1 MRIQRLASSLL
12 LGASLV
18 ACADLDLTNP
28 NQPSATDFW
37 RTAGDAQ
44 QAVSATYAGLLNNG
58 TYGRWLPFANDL
70 RSDIGL
76 INSPW
81 TDLSNFTKFSFTSYD
96 FEVNREIW
104 QHHYQ
109 AIFRA
114 NQVIANVPNV
124 EMDAA
129 VRDRYVAEAKFIRA
143 LLYYNLLVLY
153 ENIPLITAPPA
164 DPTERPATAQPA
176 DVWAQIEQDLTEAS
190 AVLPGTYSGADVG
203 RATKGAA
210 LALLGKAQLQQ
221 RKWAE
226 AAATLQQV
234 DGTGANYALMENFAD
249 NFTDQF
255 ENNKESVF
263 EVQFGGRSLL
273 GSGVR
278 GLNTAKMV
286 GPCGPTYCDGRP
298 TQWYFELFQEEQT
311 TDGQPDPR
319 LEATLFFNHPG
330 DATYDVYGQ
339 PFVLPGEA
347 RRTPEAI
354 WFKKW
359 GEYYIKNNDQDWD
372 AAINF
377 RVIRYADVLLMRAEA
392 VNEQGNPAAAAPFI
406 NQVRQRAHL
415 ADLPATLS
423 VEEMRDRILRERA
436 LEFGLEAQRLADLKR
451 HDLLTPALVAHD
463 PEFEFFTAG
472 KAERLPIPQT
482 ERDLNPNIT
491 QNPGW

>member
-18 ACADLDLTNP
+18 ACTDLDLTNP
-28 NQPSATDFW
+28 NQPSAAEFW
-37 RTAGDAQ
+37 RTPADAQ

-114 NQVIANVPNV
+114 NQVIANVPNI

-129 VRDRYVAEAKFIRA
+129 LRDRYVAEAKFIRA
-143 LLYYNLLVLY
+143 LLYYNLLILY
-153 ENIPLITAPPA
+153 ENVPLVTAPPL
-164 DPTERPATAQPA
+164 PTDRPATVPPEQ
-176 DVWAQIEQDLTEAS
+176 VWTQIEQDLTDAI
-190 AVLPGTYSGADVG
+190 AVLPASYGGEDVG

-210 LALLGKAQLQQ
+210 TALLGKAQLQQ
-221 RKWAE
+221 RKWDQ
-226 AAATLQQV
+226 AATTLAGV
-234 DGTGANYALMENFAD
+234 TGYTLMDNYAD

-255 ENNKESVF
+255 ENNQESVF

-273 GSGVR
+273 GAGVR

-330 DATYDVYGQ
+330 DPTYDVYGQ

-406 NQVRQRAHL
+406 NEVRRRAHL
-415 ADLPATLS
+415 AELPATLS

-451 HDLLTPALVAHD
+451 HDLFTAALVAHD
-463 PEFEFFTAG
+463 PEFDPEIGDFTPN
-472 KAERLPIPQT
+472 KTERLPIPQT
-482 ERDLNPNIT
+482 ERDLNPNIQ